1 MAFCGWRIDGFCC
14 GWRIDGAFCGCFYDE
29 LLRGGGVRLVEMCCD
44 SCEVAPRGLTG
55 RRQRCG
61 LDEKRSERPTSCM
74 DHRGSRHRR
83 VDFVALVC
91 VSLSLLA
98 VANFAPHSP
107 AKVDDYR
114 RADARSVMRGR
125 TLWLVAQGHNVAC
138 CKLEDLRTAAVRGA
152 ADRSTAPTTWGHEG
166 TAAHKT
172 SSETPPRTKRAARRH
187 DGGRRS
193 HDRNRVHE
201 ARR

>member
-1 MAFCGWRIDGFCC
+1 MNIRSFECWFLPMVAYALNGFCGWRIAGFCC

-29 LLRGGGVRLVEMCCD
+29 LLRGGGARLVEMCCD

-74 DHRGSRHRR
+74 DHRGSGPRHRR

-91 VSLSLLA
+91 YRTLGRLCA
-98 VANFAPHSP
+98 RRQAFA
-107 AKVDDYR
+107 R
-114 RADARSVMRGR
+114 RARSYRGLLQARRP
-125 TLWLVAQGHNVAC
+125 QDC
-138 CKLEDLRTAAVRGA
+138 CSKRA

-166 TAAHKT
+166 SAAHKT
-172 SSETPPRTKRAARRH
+172 SSETPPRTKRAARR
-187 DGGRRS
+187 RR
-193 HDRNRVHE
+193 
-201 ARR
+201 A

>member
-29 LLRGGGVRLVEMCCD
+29 LLRGGGARLVEMCCD

-74 DHRGSRHRR
+74 DHRGSRDRR
-83 VDFVALVC
+83 VDFVVLVC
-91 VSLSLLA
+91 
-98 VANFAPHSP
+98 
-107 AKVDDYR
+107 Y
-114 RADARSVMRGR
+114 R
-125 TLWLVAQGHNVAC
+125 TLGRLCARRQRELVAQGHIVAC
-138 CKLEDLRTAAVRGA
+138 CRLEDLRTAAVRELRTDRPRRRLGDTRALQPIKQA
-152 ADRSTAPTTWGHEG
+152 ARRRRARNEQRDA
-166 TAAHKT
+166 AAHKT
-172 SSETPPRTKRAARRH
+172 RRNN
-187 DGGRRS
+187 GSRRG
-193 HDRNRVHE
+193 HHRNRVHE

>member
-29 LLRGGGVRLVEMCCD
+29 LLRGGGARLVEMCCD

-91 VSLSLLA
+91 
-98 VANFAPHSP
+98 
-107 AKVDDYR
+107 Y
-114 RADARSVMRGR
+114 R
-125 TLWLVAQGHNVAC
+125 TLGRLGARRTLLLVAQGHIVAC
-138 CKLEDLRTAAVRGA
+138 CRLEDLRTAAVRELRT
-152 ADRSTAPTTWGHEG
+152 DR
-166 TAAHKT
+166 
-172 SSETPPRTKRAARRH
+172 PRRRLGDTRALQPIKQAARR
-187 DGGRRS
+187 RR
-193 HDRNRVHE
+193 
-201 ARR
+201 A